1 LKLGRIQS
9 CTTHNNLSSDMQLST
24 GGIQAKSL
32 ADIDAATKLHQLT
45 KPIRVLKLQV
55 QQQE

>member
-1 LKLGRIQS
+1 
-9 CTTHNNLSSDMQLST
+9 MQLST

-32 ADIDAATKLHQLT
+32 ADIDAAAKLHQLT
-45 KPIRVLKLQV
+45 KPLNGVLKSQV